1 VTAEPVVRGRVVR
14 LLLVALVF
22 VTSLTVVACAQ
33 EDDAQVDPVVARV
46 DGQEI
51 RRDDVRQVLAEVRLL
66 GEATDEAGALDQAI
80 RRELVRREAARLG
93 VSVDEDALA
102 ERETQVVDELGGE
115 SALGETLKSAS
126 MTRSQLRES
135 LEADL
140 LAQTLAET
148 KYPEARATPSEARAF
163 YRRHRDDL
171 FTTPAAV
178 DLGAINV
185 RNRGIAGNALKRLRA
200 GRPFS
205 EVARQFNLDRELKDK
220 EGRFGWVDPASL
232 PGPLREGVERL
243 RLGELSPPLAFGG
256 GVWVFKVFGL
266 RPERVLSFGEVRA
279 DIVRLLTARRQSDK
293 LEAWLDARATGPG
306 VEKL

>member
-1 VTAEPVVRGRVVR
+1 
-14 LLLVALVF
+14 
-22 VTSLTVVACAQ
+22 
-33 EDDAQVDPVVARV
+33 
-46 DGQEI
+46 
-51 RRDDVRQVLAEVRLL
+51 
-66 GEATDEAGALDQAI
+66 
-80 RRELVRREAARLG
+80 
-93 VSVDEDALA
+93 VDEDALA

-115 SALGETLKSAS
+115 SALSETLRSAS
-126 MTRSQLRES
+126 MTRSQLREG

-140 LAQTLAET
+140 LAQMLAET
-148 KYPEARATPSEARAF
+148 KYPEARATPSEVRAF

-243 RLGELSPPLAFGG
+243 RPGELSPPLAFGG
-256 GVWVFKVFGL
+256 GVWVFKMFGL
-266 RPERVLSFGEVRA
+266 RSEHVRGFDEVRA
-279 DIVRLLTARRQSDK
+279 DIDRLLTSRRQSDK
-293 LEAWLDARATGPG
+293 LETWLDTQATGPG